1 MSLSALPEHKR
12 QQEDFVLIR
21 LFHHLLSLIFGFE
34 CIQRLGIILIPEC
47 LLWSCGWSSPG
58 GLVWVWCG
66 SCSISVCSA
75 LFFFMD
81 VRKVQPEMAC
91 FLLPARSPPLLCP
104 GVEDDGVREQALVH
118 VHALPAL
125 LMWNAS
131 AAR

>member
-1 MSLSALPEHKR
+1 MHSEIGYYSDSGVFAL
-12 QQEDFVLIR
+12 VLWVEQSGWVGLGVVWQLLHLR
-21 LFHHLLSLIFGFE
+21 LLRSFLLH
-34 CIQRLGIILIPEC
+34 
-47 LLWSCGWSSPG
+47 
-58 GLVWVWCG
+58 GLQKG
-66 SCSISVCSA
+66 PARDGLRPAS
-75 LFFFMD
+75 
-81 VRKVQPEMAC
+81 C

>member
-1 MSLSALPEHKR
+1 M
-12 QQEDFVLIR
+12 
-21 LFHHLLSLIFGFE
+21 
-34 CIQRLGIILIPEC
+34 
-47 LLWSCGWSSPG
+47 GWSGCGVAAAPSP
-58 GLVWVWCG
+58 
-66 SCSISVCSA
+66 SA
-75 LFFFMD
+75 PLFSSSWTSE
-81 VRKVQPEMAC
+81 RSSQRWPASC